1 MFSRKKEKEPKEKKI
16 QIIRK
21 LCNMNALILADD
33 LVEDEEYE

>member
-1 MFSRKKEKEPKEKKI
+1 MGKEKKI